1 MKKAVEKKEITLY
14 AILHYKGHKLKIK
27 EKLPNGDY
35 KLIDGSIAEPHEIKE
50 IIKQKD

>member
-1 MKKAVEKKEITLY
+1 MKKEVKKETELY
-14 AILHYKGHKLKIK
+14 VILHHRGYKIK
-27 EKLPNGDY
+27 VKEVLPNGEY